1 MRLIINK
8 FKMNFVKF
16 IQGKGGGGFKSKYN
30 LYFYKFRSIVN
41 DFLYYFFGNE
51 II

>member
-16 IQGKGGGGFKSKYN
+16 ILGRGGGFKRKYN

-41 DFLYYFFGNE
+41 DFLYYFFVNE